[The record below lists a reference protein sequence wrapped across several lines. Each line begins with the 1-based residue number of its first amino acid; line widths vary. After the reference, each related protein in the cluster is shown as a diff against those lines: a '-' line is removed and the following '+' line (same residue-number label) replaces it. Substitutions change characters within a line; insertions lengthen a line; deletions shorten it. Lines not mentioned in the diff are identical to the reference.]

1 MDQKTLRRGLVAAAA
16 MNIGGVLLFSRAFTN
31 EAISVADPAVMS
43 RFGLLMILV
52 WGLTYLAAAT
62 LEGRIRWLL
71 GAFALEKLAY
81 VVAWL
86 VWMSG
91 NSLKAVYEMDLFA
104 GIFYSIYG
112 VNDLVFMIFFI
123 QAFVTQG
130 RER

>member
-81 VVAWL
+81 VAAWL
-86 VWMSG
+86 LWMSG

-112 VNDLVFMIFFI
+112 VNDLVFMLFFSW
-123 QAFVTQG
+123 AFVARG
-130 RER
+130 REH

>member
-1 MDQKTLRRGLVAAAA
+1 MDRKTLQRGLVAAAL

-52 WGLTYLAAAT
+52 WGLTYLAAAR

-81 VVAWL
+81 VLAWL

-91 NSLKAVYEMDLFA
+91 NSLKAVYEIDLFA

-112 VNDLVFMIFFI
+112 VNDLVFMMFFMW
-123 QAFVTQG
+123 AFVSQG

>member
-62 LEGRIRWLL
+62 QEGRIRWLL